1 MHILLVLLLTIF
13 GSTSRASDEKSI
25 KELIQK
31 YELVMSEHKTE
42 LVDEVFTK
50 KFLRESGGKEEF
62 IEKIKE
68 LPKAKKKTKL
78 KRILER
84 WKKSKVGNMFVAKVR
99 KDSSSKSNSETP
111 SSNFVIVEEEGK
123 LKIDGTIS
131 DDD

>member
-1 MHILLVLLLTIF
+1 MHILLVLLLTTL
-13 GSTSRASDEKSI
+13 GSMARASDEKSI

-31 YELVMSEHKTE
+31 YELVMSEHKIE

-50 KFLRESGGKEEF
+50 KFLRESGGREEF

-84 WKKSKVGNMFVAKVR
+84 WKKSKIGNMFVAKVR
-99 KDSSSKSNSETP
+99 KDSNSKNNSEVP
-111 SSNFVIVEEEGK
+111 SSNFVIVEEDGK

-131 DDD
+131 NDE